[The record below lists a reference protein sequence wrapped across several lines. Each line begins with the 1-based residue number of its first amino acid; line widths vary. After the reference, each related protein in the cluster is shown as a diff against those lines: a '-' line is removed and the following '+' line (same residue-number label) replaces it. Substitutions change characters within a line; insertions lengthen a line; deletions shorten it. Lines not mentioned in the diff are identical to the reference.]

1 MARETRGNF
10 LARLAQWNRRG
21 FRDVR
26 TLRGELM
33 EHMMRSSEVNRREA
47 LRRIAVGGAAVAAAP
62 LWVDSLLAIS
72 DQHAAHRAARPAR
85 PAAAAAQPY
94 IPKVLN
100 AHQNETV
107 TAVSELI
114 IPATDTPGATAAKV
128 NEYIDAVLADAP
140 PADRDAFVQGIA
152 WLDMRS
158 EQRFNRQFVNAPADQ
173 QIELLTSLSATTT
186 APPDDKPGV
195 AFFQAIKGMTITGYY
210 TSEEGLRQ
218 EIGDD
223 GAVFFTEFK
232 GCTHPE
238 HGAGSQ

>member
-1 MARETRGNF
+1 
-10 LARLAQWNRRG
+10 
-21 FRDVR
+21 
-26 TLRGELM
+26 M

-47 LRRIAVGGAAVAAAP
+47 LRRIAVGGAVVAAAP
-62 LWVDSLLAIS
+62 LWVDNLLAIS
-72 DQHAAHRAARPAR
+72 DQHAAHRAAAPSSAT
-85 PAAAAAQPY
+85 AQPY

-107 TAVSELI
+107 TVVSELI
-114 IPATDTPGATAAKV
+114 IPSTDTPGATAAKV

-140 PADRDAFVQGIA
+140 PADRDTFLQGIA

-158 EQRFNRQFVNAPADQ
+158 EQRFNRQFVNAPAEQ
-173 QIELLTSLSATTT
+173 QIDLLTSLSAAT
-186 APPDDKPGV
+186 APQPDDKPGV

-210 TSEEGLRQ
+210 TSEVGLRQ

-238 HGAGSQ
+238 HGA